1 MLNKIHAY
9 IVQNAASF
17 LRSPIHL
24 VPNFLQ
30 RQFLLD
36 GLNIVFK
43 EALEEGDFEFLENKW
58 LKVEVKD
65 LDVFWMIGYTGE
77 GLIVSDQ
84 SMSDG
89 LTADAC
95 FRGNLNDF
103 VLIAG
108 RKEDPD
114 TLFFQRRLVIE
125 GDTEF
130 GLEIK
135 NLIDGV
141 DLDTL
146 PAILKTLLGQLS
158 DFVYKGVRSGQLH
171 SEGIR
176 HVNTNRSSGRHLTN

>member
-77 GLIVSDQ
+77 G
-84 SMSDG
+84 
-89 LTADAC
+89 
-95 FRGNLNDF
+95 
-103 VLIAG
+103 
-108 RKEDPD
+108 
-114 TLFFQRRLVIE
+114 
-125 GDTEF
+125 
-130 GLEIK
+130 
-135 NLIDGV
+135 
-141 DLDTL
+141 
-146 PAILKTLLGQLS
+146 
-158 DFVYKGVRSGQLH
+158 
-171 SEGIR
+171 
-176 HVNTNRSSGRHLTN
+176 